1 MRRLFVSFFL
11 ICSLAASLVAQQP
24 GTPADKAIAITH
36 VTVINPKS
44 ASVKRDMT
52 VVIRGDRIV
61 AVRRSRII
69 ETIKGATT
77 IDAAGK
83 VLIPGLWDMHVHIGT
98 GDFEKQ
104 QMLRLLIT
112 QGVTGIRVMNGRPR
126 HRLWR
131 QEIERG
137 DLLGPRM
144 VIASRIIAGP
154 TSFAG
159 GAVKVNNAEEA
170 RAAARQA
177 KNEDADFIK
186 VHDGLSRESYFAI
199 IDEAKKLAVTVAGH
213 VPESIT
219 AAEAANAGQK
229 SIEHFTG
236 LNEAANDSAKADAL
250 IPILKKNHTWLCPTL
265 IMIRNY
271 SVLNDPSL
279 ANDPRLRY
287 LNQAWKGWWLDMTRD
302 ASKMPA
308 TEWAARREIVR
319 KGKALF
325 GRFQQGGVQIL
336 AGTDDSNPFVVPG
349 FGLHDELEMLVE
361 SGLSPMQAL
370 RAATINPARFFQ
382 KTATLGSVETG
393 KLADFVLLNANPLED
408 IRNTTKIYAVVLN
421 GRVLERKALDEIMSE
436 IEAAARQN

>member
-11 ICSLAASLVAQQP
+11 ICSLAESFVAQQP
-24 GTPADKAIAITH
+24 NTRADKTIAITH
-36 VTVINPKS
+36 VTVIDPKS

-69 ETIKGATT
+69 ETIKGAMT

-83 VLIPGLWDMHVHIGT
+83 FLIPGLWDMHVHIGT

-104 QMLRLLIT
+104 QMLRLFVT
-112 QGVTGIRVMNGRPR
+112 QGVTGIRLMNGRPR
-126 HRLWR
+126 HHLWR

-137 DLLGPRM
+137 GLLGPRM

-154 TSFAG
+154 TSFSS
-159 GAVKVNNAEEA
+159 GAKVNNAEEA

-177 KNEDADFIK
+177 KDEAADFIK
-186 VHDGLSRESYFAI
+186 VHDGLSREAYFAI
-199 IDEAKKLAVTVAGH
+199 MDEAKRLGVPVTGH

-219 AAEAANAGQK
+219 AAEAANVGQK

-250 IPILKKNHTWLCPTL
+250 IPILKRNHTRLCPTL

-271 SVLNDPSL
+271 SVLDDPSL

-302 ASKMPA
+302 ANKMPA
-308 TEWAARREIVR
+308 TEWTARREIVR

-349 FGLHDELEMLVE
+349 FSLHDELALLVE

-370 RAATINPARFFQ
+370 RAATINPATFFQ

-393 KLADFVLLNANPLED
+393 KLADFVLLDANPLED
-408 IRNTTKIYAVVLN
+408 IHNTTKIYAVVLN

-436 IEAAARQN
+436 IEATARQN

>member
-1 MRRLFVSFFL
+1 MRGLFVSFLL
-11 ICSLAASLVAQQP
+11 ICSFAESLVAQQP
-24 GTPADKAIAITH
+24 RTRADKAIAITH
-36 VTVINPKS
+36 VTVIDPKS

-61 AVRRSRII
+61 GVRRSRII
-69 ETIKGATT
+69 ESIKGVTT

-83 VLIPGLWDMHVHIGT
+83 FLIPGLWDMHVHIGT

-104 QMLRLLIT
+104 QMLRLFIT

-126 HRLWR
+126 HHLWR

-199 IDEAKKLAVTVAGH
+199 IDEAKKLGITVAGH

-271 SVLNDPSL
+271 SVLDDPSL

-302 ASKMPA
+302 ANKMPT
-308 TEWAARREIVR
+308 TEWAARRETVR
-319 KGKALF
+319 KGKALI
-325 GRFQQGGVQIL
+325 GRFQKAGVQIL

-349 FGLHDELEMLVE
+349 FGLHDELALLVE
-361 SGLSPMQAL
+361 SGLSSMQAL
-370 RAATINPARFFQ
+370 RAATINPAKFLR
-382 KTATLGSVETG
+382 KTETLGSVETG
-393 KLADFVLLNANPLED
+393 KLADFVLLDANPLEN
-408 IRNTTKIYAVVLN
+408 IHNTTKIYAVVLN
-421 GRVLERKALDEIMSE
+421 GRVLERKTLDEIMSE